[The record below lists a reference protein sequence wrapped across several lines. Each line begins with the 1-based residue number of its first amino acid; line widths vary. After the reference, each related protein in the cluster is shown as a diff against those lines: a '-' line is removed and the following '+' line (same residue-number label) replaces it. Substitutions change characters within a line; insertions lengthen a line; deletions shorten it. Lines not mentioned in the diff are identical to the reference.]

1 MHYVTTVDKMKCSNS
16 VPYFE
21 DKMVKIYTLIAT
33 SDQND
38 QNLNPILEQGG
49 QSAYA
54 ILDHKDNQSI
64 FQANMIIS

>member
-1 MHYVTTVDKMKCSNS
+1 
-16 VPYFE
+16 
-21 DKMVKIYTLIAT
+21 MVKIYTLIAT

-49 QSAYA
+49 QDPFP

-64 FQANMIIS
+64 LQANMIIS

>member
-1 MHYVTTVDKMKCSNS
+1 MFKLCTLFPRQNGQN
-16 VPYFE
+16 
-21 DKMVKIYTLIAT
+21 IYLIAT

-49 QSAYA
+49 QNPFP

-64 FQANMIIS
+64 F